1 MTSDKCEPLLAA
13 VAEKKE
19 YYLQRCGVCFVLP
32 LPTCCAALCLRTP
45 GSYLLLR
52 HPAKRVADG

>member
-19 YYLQRCGVCFVLP
+19 YYLQRCGDVIATMFLP
-32 LPTCCAALCLRTP
+32 CCDAL
-45 GSYLLLR
+45 
-52 HPAKRVADG
+52 